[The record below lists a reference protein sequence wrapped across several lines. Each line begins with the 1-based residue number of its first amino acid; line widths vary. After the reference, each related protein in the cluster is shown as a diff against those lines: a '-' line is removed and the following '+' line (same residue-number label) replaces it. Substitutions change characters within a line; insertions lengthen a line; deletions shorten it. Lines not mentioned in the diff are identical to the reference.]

1 MTVPLLSVQNL
12 TVGFRAR
19 GRGELLAV
27 EDVSFDL
34 WPGEALVIVGE
45 SGSGKSLTALS
56 ILGLVPREA
65 RVGGRIE
72 FLGRDLL
79 RLPPRELR
87 ALRGR
92 DIAMI
97 YQDPTSAFDPVWTIG
112 EQIVETIRAHE
123 SVPRT
128 VARARAIE
136 VLVPVHLPEPE
147 RLVDA
152 YPHELSGG
160 MRQRALIAMA
170 LACSPR
176 LLVADE
182 PTTALDVTIQ
192 AQIIELLKELRLSLG
207 LTILFITHDMGVAAD
222 LADRLL
228 VMYAGRAVEVGG
240 AAHIF
245 ARPAHPYTDALLE
258 SAEIAAAEPKQPLR
272 AIPGAPPPLSARPAG
287 CPFHPRCPIARS
299 RCREER
305 PTLEPTE
312 PGRLTACHFPLGLQT
327 AAEVAVG

>member
-12 TVGFRAR
+12 AVGFPAR

-65 RVGGRIE
+65 RVRGRIE

-79 RLPPRELR
+79 QLAARELR

-97 YQDPTSAFDPVWTIG
+97 YQDPMSAFDPVWTIG

-128 VARARAIE
+128 VAKARAIE
-136 VLVPVHLPEPE
+136 VLGRVHLPEPE

-192 AQIIELLKELRLSLG
+192 AQIIELLKELRSSLG

-272 AIPGAPPPLSARPAG
+272 AIPGAPPPLGARPPG

-299 RCREER
+299 RCREAR

-312 PGRLTACHFPLGLQT
+312 PGRLAACHFPLSLQA
-327 AAEVAVG
+327 AAEITVG